1 MEGNLLEGS
10 IPQSFMNLKGIRE
23 MDLSQNNLSGEIP
36 QILTSLSVLQYL
48 NLSFNDF
55 SGAVPSTGV
64 FANASKVSVQ
74 GNKRLCG
81 GAPMLRLPL
90 CYGNSKKTSKSLL
103 LKMLIPLCAV
113 SAILLSCF
121 IVILLKRRRSKSA
134 PQNFREKEKVS
145 YEDIVKATNWFSA
158 TNLVGSGS
166 FGTVYKGTM
175 AFDTNPIAIKVF
187 NLNFHGASRSFSAE
201 CEALRSIRHR
211 NLVKIITSCSTI
223 NPSGAEF
230 KALIFQYMPNGSLD
244 MWLHPK
250 VHGYSNIKVLTLAQ
264 RINIAQ
270 DVAFALDY
278 LHNQCMCPL
287 VHCDLKPQ
295 NVLLDYDMT
304 AHVSDFGLARF
315 LCIDPSC
322 ATNSST
328 SLSGLK
334 GSIGYIAPEYGMGG
348 EISTEGDIYSFG
360 VLLLEMF
367 TGKQP
372 IDEAFNNGTNLH
384 SFVNSSFPDR
394 IGEILDPNIMHDIAE
409 NKNQGILIMHNCII
423 PLMKLGL
430 LCSMEFPKDRPGMRH
445 VTDEIHVIRT
455 TFSNINV

>member
-1 MEGNLLEGS
+1 
-10 IPQSFMNLKGIRE
+10 
-23 MDLSQNNLSGEIP
+23 
-36 QILTSLSVLQYL
+36 
-48 NLSFNDF
+48 
-55 SGAVPSTGV
+55 
-64 FANASKVSVQ
+64 
-74 GNKRLCG
+74 
-81 GAPMLRLPL
+81 
-90 CYGNSKKTSKSLL
+90 
-103 LKMLIPLCAV
+103 
-113 SAILLSCF
+113 
-121 IVILLKRRRSKSA
+121 
-134 PQNFREKEKVS
+134 
-145 YEDIVKATNWFSA
+145 
-158 TNLVGSGS
+158 
-166 FGTVYKGTM
+166 
-175 AFDTNPIAIKVF
+175 
-187 NLNFHGASRSFSAE
+187 
-201 CEALRSIRHR
+201 
-211 NLVKIITSCSTI
+211 
-223 NPSGAEF
+223 
-230 KALIFQYMPNGSLD
+230 